1 MNDFLDGIETTGE
14 ISVSDNPFE
23 RIIGQ
28 DDAVALVRSAINQR
42 RHVLLC
48 GVPGIGK
55 SMLAKAAATLLLP
68 PSEEISLRPNP
79 TQVDRP
85 IIVVRRVTEVKERTD
100 PEVLERSYIRPE
112 DVPFEVASKM
122 GYRCPRCGS
131 FSVPLQSTCMDCGS
145 AKRSDKI
152 DNNSY
157 HGLFRRLDVLV
168 EPVLTTVV
176 EYKQGAD
183 GRYSITYQRESDD
196 MISVSL
202 SRLKVDTDLPR
213 YQDESDEQILVAK
226 GASRFI
232 RVSGS
237 SPAEILGDVKHD
249 PYGSAESLG
258 VAPHRRVIPG
268 AIHEAHEGILYIDE
282 IAALGVYQ
290 KHLLTAMQD
299 RRYAISGHNPH
310 SSGASVRVDDV
321 PCDFVLIASCN
332 IEDLTT
338 ILPPLRSRIRGY
350 GYEIKLSSWVRKSSE
365 IRNQL
370 VRFIAQTVKDDG
382 RIPHFSHDAILEV
395 LDSAERM
402 AYSLDHQRDA
412 FTLRLRELGGL
423 VRIAGDLAVADGSDS
438 VEKDH
443 VKNAEPLSKG
453 FTDLQ
458 MISGRT
464 TEMSMERYGDYF
476 F

>member
-1 MNDFLDGIETTGE
+1 MNDFLDGIESTAE
-14 ISVSDNPFE
+14 ISVSDDPFE

-28 DDAVALVRSAINQR
+28 DDAVTLVRSAISQR

-85 IIVVRRVTEVKERTD
+85 IIVVRQAAEVKDRAS
-100 PEVLERSYIRPE
+100 PEVLDRSYIRPE
-112 DVPFEVASKM
+112 DLPFEVASKM

-131 FSVPLQSTCMDCGS
+131 FSAPLQSTCMDCGS

-183 GRYSITYQRESDD
+183 GRYSITYQRASDG
-196 MISVSL
+196 MICVSL
-202 SRLKVDTDLPR
+202 SRLEVDTDLPR
-213 YQDESDEQILVAK
+213 YQDESDEQILVSK
-226 GASRFI
+226 GESRFI

-282 IAALGVYQ
+282 IAALGTYQ

-299 RRYAISGHNPH
+299 RRYPISGHNPH
-310 SSGASVRVDDV
+310 SSGAAVRVDDV

-350 GYEIKLSSWVRKSSE
+350 GYEIMLSSWVRKSSE
-365 IRNQL
+365 IRKQL
-370 VRFIAQTVKDDG
+370 VRFIAQTIKDDG

-402 AYSLDHQRDA
+402 AFSLDHQKDA

-423 VRIAGDLAVADGSDS
+423 VRIAGDLAVAAGSDN
-438 VEKDH
+438 VEMDH
-443 VKNAEPLSKG
+443 VKSAEPLSKG

-458 MISGRT
+458 MISGQN
-464 TEMSMERYGDYF
+464 TEMPIERYGDYF